1 MTRMVSWEEIRFS
14 WTIPAG
20 QGSRLEDAKRLT
32 QLGWLASLGTPW
44 KVYTYHPL
52 KAAFIFMDVA

>member
-14 WTIPAG
+14 WTMPAG
-20 QGSRLEDAKRLT
+20 QGSRLEGAKGLT

-44 KVYTYHPL
+44 KVYTYL
-52 KAAFIFMDVA
+52 GYR